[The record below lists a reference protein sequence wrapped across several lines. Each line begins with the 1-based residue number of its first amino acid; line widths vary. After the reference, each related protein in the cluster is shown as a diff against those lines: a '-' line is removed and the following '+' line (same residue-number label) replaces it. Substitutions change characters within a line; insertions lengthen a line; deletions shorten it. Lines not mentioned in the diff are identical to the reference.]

1 MVTKRRAQRKK
12 LAEMRQAA
20 VAETSCFFFYGS
32 LMARYRNF
40 NRILKRK
47 TLSIRT
53 AYCQGFLYHLPIG
66 FPGLIQLEGCQDLV
80 AGELMTFKRPEK
92 IMKVLDQLEGFYP
105 DKPQKSI
112 YTRIKLPVIVENH
125 DHPDEFEEQEAWV
138 YTYPWNHLSSEHQ
151 KEFFISCGNWKLFCE
166 QPRIKKPRRVKT
178 LFNRLRRSPA
188 PQRVHI
194 EPTFCMDED
203 SHEQWNASIACSQL
217 CKNRNLCRANRRK
230 RRDNLHQIQQSSPAE
245 DQQCQDF

>member
-1 MVTKRRAQRKK
+1 MVLKRNGQRKA
-12 LAEMRQAA
+12 LAEMRKAA
-20 VAETSCFFFYGS
+20 VAETSYFFFYGS

-40 NRILKRK
+40 NRFLKRK

-66 FPGLIQLEGCQDLV
+66 FPGLIQFEDCQDLV

-105 DKPQKSI
+105 DNPRKSV
-112 YTRIKLPVIVENH
+112 YTRIKLPVIVEKPNC
-125 DHPDEFEEQEAWV
+125 PNEFEEEEAWV
-138 YTYPWNHLSSEHQ
+138 YTYPWEHLTPEHQ

-166 QPRIKKPRRVKT
+166 QPRTKKPRRIRS
-178 LFNRLRRSPA
+178 LFNRIRRSSNH
-188 PQRVHI
+188 QHVHI
-194 EPTFCMDED
+194 VPAFCMDEEK
-203 SHEQWNASIACSQL
+203 HELWRSSLACSYL

-230 RRDNLHQIQQSSPAE
+230 RLDNLQ
-245 DQQCQDF
+245 

>member
-1 MVTKRRAQRKK
+1 MVLKRNGQRKA
-12 LAEMRQAA
+12 LAEMRKAA
-20 VAETSCFFFYGS
+20 VAETSYFFFYGS

-40 NRILKRK
+40 NRFLKRK

-66 FPGLIQLEGCQDLV
+66 FPGLIQFEDCQDLV

-105 DKPQKSI
+105 DNPRKSV
-112 YTRIKLPVIVENH
+112 YTRIKLPVIVEKPNC
-125 DHPDEFEEQEAWV
+125 PNEFEEEEAWV
-138 YTYPWNHLSSEHQ
+138 YTYPWEHLTPEHQ

-166 QPRIKKPRRVKT
+166 QPRTKKPRRIRS
-178 LFNRLRRSPA
+178 LFNRIRRSSNH
-188 PQRVHI
+188 QHVHI
-194 EPTFCMDED
+194 VPAFCMDEEK
-203 SHEQWNASIACSQL
+203 HELWRSSLACSNL

-230 RRDNLHQIQQSSPAE
+230 RLDNLQ
-245 DQQCQDF
+245 

>member
-1 MVTKRRAQRKK
+1 MVLKRNGQRKA
-12 LAEMRQAA
+12 LAEMRKAA
-20 VAETSCFFFYGS
+20 VAETSYFFFYGS

-40 NRILKRK
+40 NRFLKRK

-66 FPGLIQLEGCQDLV
+66 FPGLIQFEDCQDLV

-105 DKPQKSI
+105 DNPRKSV
-112 YTRIKLPVIVENH
+112 YTRIKLPVIVEKPNC
-125 DHPDEFEEQEAWV
+125 PNEFEEEEAWV
-138 YTYPWNHLSSEHQ
+138 YTYPWEHLTPEHQ

-166 QPRIKKPRRVKT
+166 QPRTKKPRRIRS
-178 LFNRLRRSPA
+178 LFNRIRRSSNH
-188 PQRVHI
+188 QHVHI
-194 EPTFCMDED
+194 VPAFCMDEEK
-203 SHEQWNASIACSQL
+203 HELWRSSLACSHL

-230 RRDNLHQIQQSSPAE
+230 RLDNLQ
-245 DQQCQDF
+245 